1 MRNNILTFCLLG
13 LICFSLT
20 SCIKKEPLN
29 SEADIEQCSLPEG
42 TLKSDPLITNN
53 TVQLMLLPGSAEIT
67 ALAPEF
73 TLTPG
78 ATIEP
83 ASGTTRDFTTPQPIQ
98 LPLKTANG
106 LKFIRFLYHKPIFR
120 PSTISNIGGPINS
133 KRHMSCYPAAM
144 SKISGVQEMQAT
156 LLLQAALQ
164 NLMISRLSPLQTPIR
179 ENMLPNWSLV
189 PLASGVH

>member
-73 TLTPG
+73 TLQRSNRHQ
-78 ATIEP
+78 EP
-83 ASGTTRDFTTPQPIQ
+83 HAISQLHKPIQ

-189 PLASGVH
+189 LPASGVH

>member
-83 ASGTTRDFTTPQPIQ
+83 ASGTTRDFTTPQTYTVTSEDRQ
-98 LPLKTANG
+98 WSKV
-106 LKFIRFLYHKPIFR
+106 YHKPIFR

-156 LLLQAALQ
+156 LLLQVALQ
-164 NLMISRLSPLQTPIR
+164 NLMISRLSPLQMPIR

-189 PLASGVH
+189 LPASGVH

>member
-83 ASGTTRDFTTPQPIQ
+83 ASGTTRDFTTPQTYTVTSEDRQ
-98 LPLKTANG
+98 W
-106 LKFIRFLYHKPIFR
+106 
-120 PSTISNIGGPINS
+120 S
-133 KRHMSCYPAAM
+133 KVYTVS
-144 SKISGVQEMQAT
+144 
-156 LLLQAALQ
+156 Q
-164 NLMISRLSPLQTPIR
+164 NLMISRLSPLQMPIR